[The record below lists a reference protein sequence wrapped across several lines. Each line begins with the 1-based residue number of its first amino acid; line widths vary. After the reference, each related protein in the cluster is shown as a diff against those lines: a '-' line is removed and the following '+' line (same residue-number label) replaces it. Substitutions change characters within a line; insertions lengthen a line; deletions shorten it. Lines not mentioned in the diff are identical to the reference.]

1 MLTLGSLVRSVSRSL
16 REHMRPLIAYHLFFT
31 LLASSLLL
39 PGVAWTLT
47 HLLGRFDRAILS
59 TDELLG
65 LLLSPGGALWLLL
78 ATGLAFLVLYL
89 QQAGMILVAV
99 RRRDN
104 HFQLAFIAL
113 WQTLH
118 RLPALVGLVVV
129 QVGAHLLL
137 LLPLAFGLGWLY
149 GVFLSGFDPYY
160 VQNVR
165 PPAFWQY
172 LGVALPLTLLW
183 AVVAGHLYV
192 RWILALPIVTLEK
205 QRPLAALQR
214 SYRLTHGRSWSLTI
228 AVITLLLVII
238 ALPLLSSSLFE
249 RLFAP
254 MLWWLPERNAV
265 LVPVTLV
272 YVATYVLVTLAIT
285 FLGVAANALLSACL
299 YLRLVHREPHP
310 ESPPADAH
318 PGRLAWA
325 VELSVVLFALSQA
338 WWIVNSFELH
348 DDVTII
354 AHRGSSK
361 AAPENTL
368 AAMNRAID
376 DEADSVEIDVRLTAD
391 DEVVLY
397 HDRSLQRL
405 TGDPRQVGD
414 LTLPELREFD
424 VGQWFG
430 DAFIGETIP
439 TLADAFAV
447 TRGRAT
453 LMIDMKPDAGREVAL
468 AEAVIEAMQEEAAL
482 RHACRA
488 MLSVPLSAAH
498 CGDPDVIG
506 ETRLAVA
513 QPWLIEAIKLRE
525 PTLRITLLAQL
536 ILPGTLER
544 RGFDAL
550 GLRHNRISEQEIR
563 LASHFG
569 YEVHAWTVNDSREM
583 SRMIDLG
590 VDAIITDHPARLAEL
605 IAVRSELSDGAL
617 LLVKLRNWL
626 AN

>member
-1 MLTLGSLVRSVSRSL
+1 MLTFRSLVRSVLRSL
-16 REHMRPLIAYHLFFT
+16 REHLRPLIAYHLFFT

-39 PGVAWTLT
+39 PGVAWTLS

-59 TDELLG
+59 TGELLD
-65 LLLSPGGALWLLL
+65 LLLSPGGVLWALL
-78 ATGLAFLVLYL
+78 ATGLTFLVLYL
-89 QQAGMILVAV
+89 QQAGMILVAI

-118 RLPALVGLVVV
+118 RLPALAGLVVL

-137 LLPLAFGLGWLY
+137 LVPLALGLGWLY
-149 GVFLSGFDPYY
+149 GVFLGGFDPYY
-160 VQNVR
+160 VQSVR

-192 RWILALPIVTLEK
+192 RWILALPIVTLERH
-205 QRPLAALQR
+205 RPLAALRR
-214 SYRLTHGRSWSLTI
+214 SYRLTRGRSWALTI
-228 AVITLLLVII
+228 AVITLLLAII
-238 ALPLLSSSLFE
+238 ALPLISSNLFE

-254 MLWWLPERNAV
+254 LLWWLPERNAV
-265 LVPVTLV
+265 LVPATLV
-272 YVATYVLVTLAIT
+272 YVAAYVLVTLAIT
-285 FLGVAANALLSACL
+285 FLGIAANALLSACL
-299 YLRLVHREPHP
+299 YLRLAHREPHP

-338 WWIVNSFELH
+338 WWIVNSFELR
-348 DDVTII
+348 DEVTII
-354 AHRGSSK
+354 AHRGSSMR
-361 AAPENTL
+361 APENTL
-368 AAMNRAID
+368 SAVNRAID
-376 DEADSVEIDVRLTAD
+376 EQADSVEIDVRLSAD

-397 HDRSLQRL
+397 HDSSLQRL
-405 TGDPRQVGD
+405 TGNPQQVGE
-414 LTLPELREFD
+414 LTLEELREFD

-430 DAFIGETIP
+430 DAFVGEKIP
-439 TLADAFAV
+439 TLADAFAI

-468 AEAVIEAMQEEAAL
+468 AEAVVEAMQQEAAL

-488 MLSVPLSAAH
+488 TLSVPLSAAH
-498 CGDPDVIG
+498 CGNPDVIG

-513 QPWLIEAIKLRE
+513 QPWLIEAIRLRE
-525 PTLRITLLAQL
+525 PSLRITLLAQL

-550 GLRHNRISEQEIR
+550 GLRYNRITEREIR
-563 LASHFG
+563 LASHFD
-569 YEVHAWTVNDSREM
+569 YEVHAWTVNDPREM

-590 VDAIITDHPARLAEL
+590 VDAIITDRPDRLAAL
-605 IAVRSELSDGAL
+605 MDQRSELSDGEL

-626 AN
+626 SS